1 MEVVWEENGCTYKL
15 VYWLDSLS
23 ADEFENLAKD
33 CDNLTIWYSNNVD
46 DEIYNRYKELISFT
60 ELSGYWKGKAGS
72 RIVDL
77 TLPEEEILNEFSKTR
92 KYKTRRALERDNLH
106 TSFISEYSKEN
117 LLSYEEFYNHFAD
130 GKGLGR
136 LNTFKVSAMMKKGQF
151 VIASINNEKGETLVI
166 NAYVV
171 DTEKKRVSLFSSS
184 SLYRENKDIAALIG
198 RANGML
204 HYKSMLYFK
213 EQGFKEYD
221 MGGVYL
227 GKEEGVNPDYINVR
241 NFKKSLGGELVEFE
255 NGFSLPVK
263 ELRII
268 KANIDLLR
276 EELKSSKVIIWG
288 AAQYG
293 RYVIRL
299 LAEMGI
305 EPEFIIDNGLSNE
318 DNNLCKQNVLKNI
331 NADEYI
337 ILVTTVPD
345 TYEKIIKERIV
356 QEFVNKKKM
365 YCMRQSYHD
374 SEMV

>member
-1 MEVVWEENGCTYKL
+1 MEVVWEENGCNYKL

-23 ADEFENLAKD
+23 ADEFENLAED
-33 CDNLTIWYSNNVD
+33 CDDLTIWYSNNVD

-60 ELSGYWKGKAGS
+60 ELNGYWKGKAGS

-77 TLPEEEILNEFSKTR
+77 TLPEEEILNNFSKTR

-106 TSFISEYSKEN
+106 TSFISEYSKES

-151 VIASINNEKGETLVI
+151 MIASINNEKGEILVI

-184 SLYRENKDIAALIG
+184 SLYRENKDIAAIIG

-204 HYKSMLYFK
+204 HYESMLYFK

-227 GKEEGVNPDYINVR
+227 GKEEGVPSDYINVR

-345 TYEKIIKERIV
+345 TYEKIIKERMV
-356 QEFVNKKKM
+356 QKFVNKKKM
-365 YCMRQSYHD
+365 YCIRQRYQD
-374 SEMV
+374 SEMR